1 MSLPFIVVWFL
12 WNARNK
18 AKHED
23 IGTNPDSVVRWENPP
38 YPFIKINTDGSFT
51 NKKAAIGGIFRDHTD
66 KVLLYF
72 KAPYIVFDDLE
83 TKAIVIYWALK
94 FAMEI
99 QWNWIIAEVD
109 SSLLVDLI
117 TENFSPPW
125 HIIQWMHKIKKLI
138 IDIKLQISFVFR
150 EANMPANFLAL
161 EGPNSIHAKVSTSPP
176 LPLQLLLQRDKLH
189 IPYLRLQ
196 T

>member
-1 MSLPFIVVWFL
+1 MGI
-12 WNARNK
+12 
-18 AKHED
+18 
-23 IGTNPDSVVRWENPP
+23 NPDSVVCNYQAYLQKLISWKKFPEILKNLPNIELKQLKVIKVNWEKPP

-51 NKKAAIGGIFRDHTD
+51 NKKAGIGGIFRDHSN

-117 TENFSPPW
+117 TENLSPPW

-138 IDIKLQISFVFR
+138 SEIKLQISFV
-150 EANMPANFLAL
+150 
-161 EGPNSIHAKVSTSPP
+161 
-176 LPLQLLLQRDKLH
+176 
-189 IPYLRLQ
+189 
-196 T
+196 